1 MSIVASP
8 EDLPRNK
15 LSLLDKVQMFLT
27 LLPARKL
34 NLPPMSSIVK
44 NSLFYPA
51 AFITWA
57 LLKSP
62 FTSYGRA
69 RSWKRIVI
77 DRASF
82 LVMTGMNRRQTRAF
96 FGPTRK
102 AYDDFIKS
110 KNWEPVVEELGEDA
124 RLLWIGPKQTDRVL
138 LYFHGNCINY
148 GLFEIH
154 MEYSNSHLNRRRSCF
169 WDSCVF
175 SSLLE
180 LYAGKSGEERK
191 AHWRRHFKLL

>member
-1 MSIVASP
+1 
-8 EDLPRNK
+8 
-15 LSLLDKVQMFLT
+15 
-27 LLPARKL
+27 
-34 NLPPMSSIVK
+34 
-44 NSLFYPA
+44 
-51 AFITWA
+51 
-57 LLKSP
+57 
-62 FTSYGRA
+62 
-69 RSWKRIVI
+69 VI
-77 DRASF
+77 DRASL

-138 LYFHGNCINY
+138 LYFHGKCINY
-148 GLFEIH
+148 SLFEIH
-154 MEYSNSHLNRRRSCF
+154 TEYSNSHWNRRRSCF

-180 LYAGKSGEERK
+180 LYAGEFGEEWK
-191 AHWRRHFKLL
+191 AHWRCHSELL